1 MGIWLTKYHSDS
13 LSLRC
18 ASPLWS
24 VPRCSPR
31 PAKGT
36 GARLQE
42 ADAMNNPWVW
52 GPSDNDWLKGN
63 IPEHT
68 GYHMDPYGFRPLIKS
83 GFPVDMKPIL
93 GKQTCDALRCFKPKA
108 CENNKILKFGGCQL
122 CSSSARCS
130 VQSIHRFFARRWGSN
145 FQVLDR
151 GPGANWLWS
160 IWWYTLGW
168 VGWYRLME
176 IGEWFG
182 PSKHPDFHACPEWFG
197 PNSWIY
203 IYIIIYQEFSRE
215 FSIYFPDISSGCMFL
230 LGRKRRLKPPTFW
243 GTRSPEAGCTA
254 TSKVTVFNTTTEEV
268 ERCRCSL
275 TRLTRLTRFCLTV

>member
-1 MGIWLTKYHSDS
+1 MVRSQ
-13 LSLRC
+13 
-18 ASPLWS
+18 
-24 VPRCSPR
+24 R

-52 GPSDNDWLKGN
+52 GPSDNDWLKGK
-63 IPEHT
+63 IPEPWL
-68 GYHMDPYGFRPLIKS
+68 PYGSIWFLTTQKIRVSRRYETNS
-83 GFPVDMKPIL
+83 GETNMRCIAMLQTESMWKQQIL
-93 GKQTCDALRCFKPKA
+93 GGWGMLDADDAVPPRGAA
-108 CENNKILKFGGCQL
+108 CSQYIASLQGGGENL
-122 CSSSARCS
+122 
-130 VQSIHRFFARRWGSN
+130 
-145 FQVLDR
+145 QVLDR
-151 GPGANWLWS
+151 GPCP
-160 IWWYTLGW
+160 

-203 IYIIIYQEFSRE
+203 ISRHI
-215 FSIYFPDISSGCMFL
+215 SIYFPDISSGCMFL
-230 LGRKRRLKPPTFW
+230 LGRKRRLKPPIFW
-243 GTRSPEAGCTA
+243 GSRSEAGCTA

-275 TRLTRLTRFCLTV
+275 TRLTRLLFLLNSLT

>member
-1 MGIWLTKYHSDS
+1 MVRSQ
-13 LSLRC
+13 
-18 ASPLWS
+18 
-24 VPRCSPR
+24 R

-52 GPSDNDWLKGN
+52 GPSDNDWLKGK
-63 IPEHT
+63 IPEPWL
-68 GYHMDPYGFRPLIKS
+68 PYGSIWFLTTQKS
-83 GFPVDMKPIL
+83 GFPADMNQFWGNKHAMH
-93 GKQTCDALRCFKPKA
+93 CDASNRKHVKTT
-108 CENNKILKFGGCQL
+108 NFGGLGDAWCRW

-130 VQSIHRFFARRWGSN
+130 VQSIHRFFARRWGKLAG
-145 FQVLDR
+145 LDR
-151 GPGANWLWS
+151 GPCP
-160 IWWYTLGW
+160 

-203 IYIIIYQEFSRE
+203 ISRHI
-215 FSIYFPDISSGCMFL
+215 SIYFPDISSGCMFL
-230 LGRKRRLKPPTFW
+230 LGRKRRLKPPIFW
-243 GTRSPEAGCTA
+243 GSRSEAGCTA

-275 TRLTRLTRFCLTV
+275 TRLTRLLFLLNSLT